1 MGYLENLT
9 SGHIGLI
16 VGVIAILVIITVW
29 SFVKKRTVRGSGFPI
44 DIAPSETESI
54 NEAIGVLPDA
64 GDAGD
69 KPTTI
74 ILPEDPK
81 PYNADVRPVEALN
94 ADARPVEAL
103 NADARPVEASNAMEH
118 LGQLNETMNPSFLE
132 VAHEERIAASEP
144 QIAGEVPEPVATVQV
159 GNEENTAPAAPV
171 EKKATRKR
179 VKKETV
185 DNKAK
190 KPAKTSKPKTDGK
203 KATRVVK
210 PAAKT
215 GVAETKKAKTTKT
228 KAKTSKTTTAAKKVS
243 KKGK

>member
-64 GDAGD
+64 GDVGD

-94 ADARPVEAL
+94 ADV
-103 NADARPVEASNAMEH
+103 RPVEASNAMEH
-118 LGQLNETMNPSFLE
+118 FGQLNETMNPSFLE
-132 VAHEERIAASEP
+132 VAHEERNAASEP

-159 GNEENTAPAAPV
+159 GNEENTAPVAPV

-185 DNKAK
+185 DTKAK
-190 KPAKTSKPKTDGK
+190 KPAKASKPKTDGK

-210 PAAKT
+210 PAVKT

>member
-1 MGYLENLT
+1 MDYLENLT

-44 DIAPSETESI
+44 DIAPSEAESI

-81 PYNADVRPVEALN
+81 PYNADVRPA
-94 ADARPVEAL
+94 
-103 NADARPVEASNAMEH
+103 EASGALEH

-132 VAHEERIAASEP
+132 VAHEERMAAREP
-144 QIAGEVPEPVATVQV
+144 QIAGEIPEPVATVQV
-159 GNEENTAPAAPV
+159 GNEENTAEETTAPVAPV

-185 DNKAK
+185 DTKAK
-190 KPAKTSKPKTDGK
+190 KPTKTGKSKTDGK
-203 KATRVVK
+203 KVKRVTK

-215 GVAETKKAKTTKT
+215 GVAETKKVKTTKAKAKTAKTT
-228 KAKTSKTTTAAKKVS
+228 TTTKKVS

>member
-81 PYNADVRPVEALN
+81 PYNADVSPVEALN
-94 ADARPVEAL
+94 ADVRPA
-103 NADARPVEASNAMEH
+103 EASNAMEH
-118 LGQLNETMNPSFLE
+118 LEQLNETMNPSFLE
-132 VAHEERIAASEP
+132 VAHEERMAAHEP

-159 GNEENTAPAAPV
+159 GNEENSAENTASVAPV

-185 DNKAK
+185 DTKAK

-203 KATRVVK
+203 KAKRVAK

-215 GVAETKKAKTTKT
+215 GVAESKKTKTTKA
-228 KAKTSKTTTAAKKVS
+228 KAKVKTAKTTTAAKKVS

>member
-16 VGVIAILVIITVW
+16 VGVIAVLVIITVW

-64 GDAGD
+64 GDVGD

-81 PYNADVRPVEALN
+81 PYNADVHPVEALN
-94 ADARPVEAL
+94 ADVRP
-103 NADARPVEASNAMEH
+103 PEASNAMEH

-132 VAHEERIAASEP
+132 VAHEERVAASEP

-159 GNEENTAPAAPV
+159 GNEENTAPVAPV
-171 EKKATRKR
+171 EKKVTRKR

-185 DNKAK
+185 DTKAK
-190 KPAKTSKPKTDGK
+190 KPTKADKSKTDGK
-203 KATRVVK
+203 KAKRVVK
-210 PAAKT
+210 PTAKT

-228 KAKTSKTTTAAKKVS
+228 KTVKAKTSKTTTAVKKAS

>member
-64 GDAGD
+64 GDAGG

-81 PYNADVRPVEALN
+81 PYNAD
-94 ADARPVEAL
+94 
-103 NADARPVEASNAMEH
+103 ARPVEASNAMER

-132 VAHEERIAASEP
+132 AAHEERMVASEP

-159 GNEENTAPAAPV
+159 GNEENAAEETTAPVAPV

-185 DNKAK
+185 DTKAK
-190 KPAKTSKPKTDGK
+190 KPTKAGKSKTDGK
-203 KATRVVK
+203 KAKRVAK
-210 PAAKT
+210 PTAKT
-215 GVAETKKAKTTKT
+215 GVAETKKAKTTKA
-228 KAKTSKTTTAAKKVS
+228 KAKTAKTTTTAKKVS

>member
-81 PYNADVRPVEALN
+81 PYNADVRPVEA
-94 ADARPVEAL
+94 
-103 NADARPVEASNAMEH
+103 SNAMER

-132 VAHEERIAASEP
+132 AAHEERMSASEP
-144 QIAGEVPEPVATVQV
+144 QIAGEVPEPVTTVQV
-159 GNEENTAPAAPV
+159 GNEENAAEETTAPVAPV

-185 DNKAK
+185 DTKAK
-190 KPAKTSKPKTDGK
+190 KPTKAGKSKTDGK
-203 KATRVVK
+203 KAKRVVK
-210 PAAKT
+210 PTAKT
-215 GVAETKKAKTTKT
+215 GVAETKKAKTTKA
-228 KAKTSKTTTAAKKVS
+228 KAKTAKTTTTAKKVS

>member
-44 DIAPSETESI
+44 DIAPPETESI

-81 PYNADVRPVEALN
+81 PYNADVRPVEA
-94 ADARPVEAL
+94 
-103 NADARPVEASNAMEH
+103 SNAMGH
-118 LGQLNETMNPSFLE
+118 LAQLNESMNPSFLE
-132 VAHEERIAASEP
+132 AAHEERMAAHEP

-159 GNEENTAPAAPV
+159 GNEENTAENTASVAPV

-185 DNKAK
+185 DTKAK

-203 KATRVVK
+203 KAKRVAK
-210 PAAKT
+210 PATKT
-215 GVAETKKAKTTKT
+215 GVAETKKAKTTKA
-228 KAKTSKTTTAAKKVS
+228 KAKTAKTTTAAKKVS

>member
-69 KPTTI
+69 KPATI

-81 PYNADVRPVEALN
+81 PYNADIRPVEALN
-94 ADARPVEAL
+94 ADVRPA
-103 NADARPVEASNAMEH
+103 EASNAMEH

-132 VAHEERIAASEP
+132 AAHEERMAVSEP

-159 GNEENTAPAAPV
+159 GNEENAAEETTAPVAPV

-185 DNKAK
+185 DTKAK
-190 KPAKTSKPKTDGK
+190 KPTKTGKSKTDGK

-210 PAAKT
+210 PTTKT
-215 GVAETKKAKTTKT
+215 GVAETKKAKTTKA
-228 KAKTSKTTTAAKKVS
+228 KAKTSKTTTTAKKVS

>member
-81 PYNADVRPVEALN
+81 PYNADVHPVEALN
-94 ADARPVEAL
+94 AGVRP
-103 NADARPVEASNAMEH
+103 PEASNAMEH

-159 GNEENTAPAAPV
+159 GNEENTAENTASVAPV

-185 DNKAK
+185 DAKAK
-190 KPAKTSKPKTDGK
+190 KPAKASKPKTDGK
-203 KATRVVK
+203 KAKRVVK

-215 GVAETKKAKTTKT
+215 GVAETKKVKPT
-228 KAKTSKTTTAAKKVS
+228 KAKTKTKTAKTTTAAKKVS

>member
-81 PYNADVRPVEALN
+81 PYNADVHPVEALN
-94 ADARPVEAL
+94 AGVRP
-103 NADARPVEASNAMEH
+103 PEASNAMEH

-159 GNEENTAPAAPV
+159 GNEENTAPATPV

-190 KPAKTSKPKTDGK
+190 KPAKASKLKTDGK

>member
-81 PYNADVRPVEALN
+81 PYNADVRPVEASN
-94 ADARPVEAL
+94 ADV
-103 NADARPVEASNAMEH
+103 RPVEASNAMEH

-159 GNEENTAPAAPV
+159 GNEENTTPVAPV

-185 DNKAK
+185 DTKAK
-190 KPAKTSKPKTDGK
+190 KPTKASKPKTDGK

>member
-81 PYNADVRPVEALN
+81 PYNADVRPVEA
-94 ADARPVEAL
+94 
-103 NADARPVEASNAMEH
+103 SNAMEH

-132 VAHEERIAASEP
+132 AAHEERVAASEP

-159 GNEENTAPAAPV
+159 GNEGNTAENTAPVAPV

-185 DNKAK
+185 DAKSK
-190 KPAKTSKPKTDGK
+190 KPAKASKPKTDGK
-203 KATRVVK
+203 KAKRVVK
-210 PAAKT
+210 PAVKT
-215 GVAETKKAKTTKT
+215 GVAETKKGKTTKA
-228 KAKTSKTTTAAKKVS
+228 KAKTLKTTTAAKKVS

>member
-64 GDAGD
+64 GDSGD

-81 PYNADVRPVEALN
+81 PYNAEIRPVEAPN
-94 ADARPVEAL
+94 ADVRPS
-103 NADARPVEASNAMEH
+103 EASNALEH

-132 VAHEERIAASEP
+132 VAQEERAATHEP
-144 QIAGEVPEPVATVQV
+144 QLAGEVPEPVAAVQV
-159 GNEENTAPAAPV
+159 GNEENTAEETTAPVAPV

-185 DNKAK
+185 DTKAM
-190 KPAKTSKPKTDGK
+190 KPAKASKPKTDGK
-203 KATRVVK
+203 KPKRVTK

-215 GVAETKKAKTTKT
+215 GVAETKKAKTTKA
-228 KAKTSKTTTAAKKVS
+228 KAKVKTAKTATTAKKVS

>member
-16 VGVIAILVIITVW
+16 VGVIAVLVIITVW

-81 PYNADVRPVEALN
+81 PYNADVHPVEALN
-94 ADARPVEAL
+94 ADVRP
-103 NADARPVEASNAMEH
+103 PEASNAMEH

-132 VAHEERIAASEP
+132 VAHEERVAASEP

-159 GNEENTAPAAPV
+159 GNEENTAPVAPV

-185 DNKAK
+185 DTKAK
-190 KPAKTSKPKTDGK
+190 KPTKADKSKTDGK
-203 KATRVVK
+203 KAKRVVK
-210 PAAKT
+210 PTAKT

-228 KAKTSKTTTAAKKVS
+228 KTVKAKTSKTTTAVKKAS

>member
-81 PYNADVRPVEALN
+81 PYNADVRPVEA
-94 ADARPVEAL
+94 
-103 NADARPVEASNAMEH
+103 SNAMER

-132 VAHEERIAASEP
+132 AAQEERMAAREP

-159 GNEENTAPAAPV
+159 GNEENTAENTAPVAPV

-185 DNKAK
+185 DTKAK
-190 KPAKTSKPKTDGK
+190 KPAKASKPKTDGK
-203 KATRVVK
+203 KAKRVTK
-210 PAAKT
+210 PVAKT
-215 GVAETKKAKTTKT
+215 GVAETKKT

>member
-81 PYNADVRPVEALN
+81 PYNADIRPVEALN
-94 ADARPVEAL
+94 ADARPA
-103 NADARPVEASNAMEH
+103 EASNAMEH

-132 VAHEERIAASEP
+132 AAHEP

-159 GNEENTAPAAPV
+159 GNEENAAEETTAPVAPV

-185 DNKAK
+185 DTKAK
-190 KPAKTSKPKTDGK
+190 KPAKTGKSKTDGK
-203 KATRVVK
+203 KAKRVVK
-210 PAAKT
+210 PTAKT
-215 GVAETKKAKTTKT
+215 GVAETKKAKTTKA
-228 KAKTSKTTTAAKKVS
+228 KVKTSKTTTTAKKVS

>member
-16 VGVIAILVIITVW
+16 VGVITILVIITVW

-64 GDAGD
+64 GDEGG

-81 PYNADVRPVEALN
+81 PYNADVRPPEVPGALKEPE
-94 ADARPVEAL
+94 R
-103 NADARPVEASNAMEH
+103 
-118 LGQLNETMNPSFLE
+118 LNETEYPNFLE
-132 VAHEERIAASEP
+132 IAHEARMASD
-144 QIAGEVPEPVATVQV
+144 VPEPVATVQV
-159 GNEENTAPAAPV
+159 GTEENTAYVAPV

-179 VKKETV
+179 VKKEPV
-185 DNKAK
+185 DTKAK
-190 KPAKTSKPKTDGK
+190 KPTKAGKAKADGK
-203 KATRVVK
+203 KDKRVGK
-210 PAAKT
+210 PTAKT
-215 GVAETKKAKTTKT
+215 GVAETKKAKTA
-228 KAKTSKTTTAAKKVS
+228 KATTAAKKVS

>member
-16 VGVIAILVIITVW
+16 VGVIAVLVIITVW

-64 GDAGD
+64 GDVGD

-94 ADARPVEAL
+94 ADVRP
-103 NADARPVEASNAMEH
+103 PEASNAMEH

-132 VAHEERIAASEP
+132 VAHEERVAASEP

-159 GNEENTAPAAPV
+159 GNEENTAPVAPV

-185 DNKAK
+185 DTKAK
-190 KPAKTSKPKTDGK
+190 KPTKADKSKTDGK
-203 KATRVVK
+203 KAKRVVK
-210 PAAKT
+210 PKAKT
-215 GVAETKKAKTTKT
+215 GVVETKKAKTTKT
-228 KAKTSKTTTAAKKVS
+228 KTSKTTTAVKKAS

>member
-81 PYNADVRPVEALN
+81 PYNAEVRPT
-94 ADARPVEAL
+94 
-103 NADARPVEASNAMEH
+103 EASNAMEH

-132 VAHEERIAASEP
+132 AAQEERMAAREP
-144 QIAGEVPEPVATVQV
+144 QLAGEVPEPVATVQV
-159 GNEENTAPAAPV
+159 GNEENTVENTAPVAPV

-179 VKKETV
+179 VKKETA
-185 DNKAK
+185 DTKAK
-190 KPAKTSKPKTDGK
+190 KPAKASKPKTDGK
-203 KATRVVK
+203 TAKRVVK

-215 GVAETKKAKTTKT
+215 GVAETKKAKT
-228 KAKTSKTTTAAKKVS
+228 SKTTTAAKKVS

>member
-64 GDAGD
+64 GDAGN

-81 PYNADVRPVEALN
+81 PYNADT
-94 ADARPVEAL
+94 
-103 NADARPVEASNAMEH
+103 RPVEASNAMEH

-132 VAHEERIAASEP
+132 VAHEERMAAHEP

-159 GNEENTAPAAPV
+159 GNEENAAEETTAPVAPV

-179 VKKETV
+179 VKKETA
-185 DNKAK
+185 DAKAK
-190 KPAKTSKPKTDGK
+190 KPAKAGKSKTDGK
-203 KATRVVK
+203 KAKRVVK
-210 PAAKT
+210 PTAKT
-215 GVAETKKAKTTKT
+215 GVAETKKVKTTKVKAKTAKTT
-228 KAKTSKTTTAAKKVS
+228 TTAKKVS

>member
-81 PYNADVRPVEALN
+81 PYNADVRP
-94 ADARPVEAL
+94 P
-103 NADARPVEASNAMEH
+103 EASNAMEH

-132 VAHEERIAASEP
+132 AAQEERMAAREP

-159 GNEENTAPAAPV
+159 GNEENTAENTAPVAPV
-171 EKKATRKR
+171 EKKAIRKR

-185 DNKAK
+185 DTKAK
-190 KPAKTSKPKTDGK
+190 KPTKASKPKTDGK
-203 KATRVVK
+203 TAKRVVK

-215 GVAETKKAKTTKT
+215 GVAETKKAKTTK
-228 KAKTSKTTTAAKKVS
+228 AKVKTPKTTTAAKKVS

>member
-1 MGYLENLT
+1 MDYLENLT

-64 GDAGD
+64 GDEGE

-81 PYNADVRPVEALN
+81 PYNADVRPAEVPGALKQL
-94 ADARPVEAL
+94 E
-103 NADARPVEASNAMEH
+103 
-118 LGQLNETMNPSFLE
+118 QLNEAVNPSFLE
-132 VAHEERIAASEP
+132 VAQEERMAAREP
-144 QIAGEVPEPVATVQV
+144 QLAGEVPEPVATVQV
-159 GNEENTAPAAPV
+159 GNEENAAEETTAPVMPV

-179 VKKETV
+179 VKKEPV
-185 DNKAK
+185 DTKAK
-190 KPAKTSKPKTDGK
+190 KPTKAGKSKTDGK
-203 KATRVVK
+203 KAKRVVK
-210 PAAKT
+210 PATKT
-215 GVAETKKAKTTKT
+215 GVAETKKVKTTKAKVKTT
-228 KAKTSKTTTAAKKVS
+228 KATTTAKKVS